1 MGNGRQVGINL
12 GICKSRIVKHGLTSA
27 VTLKHSVHVM
37 LDKGGQSPAKEDQS
51 RLTLV
56 IKCDGDVSAIGYKV
70 WSKGVKGGRTQQVR
84 VKVT

>member
-1 MGNGRQVGINL
+1 M
-12 GICKSRIVKHGLTSA
+12 KHGLTSA

-37 LDKGGQSPAKEDQS
+37 LDKGGQSPAKEDHS

-70 WSKGVKGGRTQQVR
+70 WSKGVKGGRTQQVW

>member
-12 GICKSRIVKHGLTSA
+12 GICKSRIVKHGLTGA
-27 VTLKHSVHVM
+27 VTLRHSVHAM

-56 IKCDGDVSAIGYKV
+56 IKCDGDVNAIGYKV